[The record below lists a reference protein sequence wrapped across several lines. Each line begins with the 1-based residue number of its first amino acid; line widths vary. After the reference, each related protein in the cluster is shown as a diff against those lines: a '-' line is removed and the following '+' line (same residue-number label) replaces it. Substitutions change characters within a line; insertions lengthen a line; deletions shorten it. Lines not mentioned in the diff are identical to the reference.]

1 MKKGK
6 LKNYLKP
13 VILLFRITIF
23 FQNCKNKILGAFDPE
38 SNKNIQNLTFKES
51 IDFFN
56 QKNLFDKKYNY
67 STIKL
72 N

>member
-1 MKKGK
+1 MKKRK

-13 VILLFRITIF
+13 VIPLFRITIF